1 MYCRVYLY
9 CCCNFFFFIT
19 IIIIYSYLLSVCVI
33 ILCTRRKVACLAEY
47 NIYMRRNLLRVGG
60 SVYTHI
66 LLLYASNNN
75 YITIYNMQCAYIIS
89 SMSRAAA
96 EMSKYNNTL
105 YYIHTRESIY
115 EPDTFRT
122 DNMLRFRDSNNDNIA
137 CCLLGNDCDEMFA
150 SFMHNVAIGERNTD

>member
-1 MYCRVYLY
+1 MVVCMYCRVYLY
-9 CCCNFFFFIT
+9 CCCNIFFFIT
-19 IIIIYSYLLSVCVI
+19 IIIIYSYLLSVCVCVI

-47 NIYMRRNLLRVGG
+47 NVYMRRNLPRVGG

-66 LLLYASNNN
+66 IYYYYASNHN

-96 EMSKYNNTL
+96 GMSKYNNTL
-105 YYIHTRESIY
+105 CYTHAWVYILY

-137 CCLLGNDCDEMFA
+137 VLPA
-150 SFMHNVAIGERNTD
+150 Q